1 VRVREHSD
9 QQVTVLLDLFS
20 IQISYPQNANEL
32 EGIKRNLMSVLARLV
47 ICVISPALCIILS
60 RNNRISDD
68 EGLLIIEINVLN
80 NVGRCMHSRTKI
92 KATELEK
99 NLFIGRER
107 KREKREK
114 KENIYTYLCRK
125 TSNRI

>member
-1 VRVREHSD
+1 M
-9 QQVTVLLDLFS
+9 LDLFS

-47 ICVISPALCIILS
+47 ICVISPALYIILS

-68 EGLLIIEINVLN
+68 ESLLISEISVLN
-80 NVGRCMHSRTKI
+80 NVERCMHSRTKI

-99 NLFIGRER
+99 NLFIERER

-114 KENIYTYLCRK
+114 KGIYIHIYVGKHRTTHRSHRRRTK
-125 TSNRI
+125 RTGKD